1 MRVVDAET
9 AGTVVV
15 ADSRQVCDRGG
26 GAIGNLS
33 RSPGKSKEH
42 QFIRLEIRSE
52 TLSSLIQNRAIMIED
67 LCGLDKKAKY
77 YLQKI
82 LLETLLRSTLKAA
95 CDGRSRS

>member
-1 MRVVDAET
+1 MRIVDAET
-9 AGTVVV
+9 AGTLVV
-15 ADSRQVCDRGG
+15 ADSRQGCDGG

-67 LCGLDKKAKY
+67 LCGLDRKAKY

-82 LLETLLRSTLKAA
+82 LLETLLRSTLQAA
-95 CDGRSRS
+95 CEGRSES

>member
-1 MRVVDAET
+1 MRIVDAET
-9 AGTVVV
+9 AGTLVV
-15 ADSRQVCDRGG
+15 ADSRHGCDGDG
-26 GAIGNLS
+26 TIGNLS

-67 LCGLDKKAKY
+67 LCGLDRKAKY

-82 LLETLLRSTLKAA
+82 LLETLLRSTLQAA
-95 CDGRSRS
+95 CEGRSES